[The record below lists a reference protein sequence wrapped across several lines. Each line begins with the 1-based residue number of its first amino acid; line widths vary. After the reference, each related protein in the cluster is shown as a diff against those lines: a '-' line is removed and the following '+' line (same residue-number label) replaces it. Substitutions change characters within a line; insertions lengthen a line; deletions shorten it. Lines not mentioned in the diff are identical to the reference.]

1 MTVSFDQDALQKEIE
16 LSAKKAGNI
25 ILSATDFNIKEKSGR
40 RDIVTSI
47 DIQIQ
52 KLLMEEM
59 LDLVPGCRFFCE
71 EDTSFD
77 PEYLITGPEE
87 IDNGVCFII
96 DPIDGTS
103 NFVHGHRHS
112 CTSIAMAVDGQVCL
126 GVIYDPFR
134 DELFSAG
141 KGTGCFLNGEK
152 LPVFDDESD
161 TGIAVFGT
169 SPYDESNNALTFNLA
184 RQLYEMA
191 ADVRRTGSAA
201 LDCCWTAC
209 GRFTLFTELSL
220 SPWDYAAGSLIASE
234 TGCLVS
240 DIKGAPL
247 SIKRKSSVLIGRPS
261 AVKRFLDST
270 CNSI

>member
-1 MTVSFDQDALQKEIE
+1 MGKNYDQPELQKKIE
-16 LSAKKAGNI
+16 TLAKKAGSI
-25 ILSATDFNIKEKSGR
+25 ILSATDIEVTEKSGR

-47 DIQIQ
+47 DLEIQSMLMDELL
-52 KLLMEEM
+52 KLIPE
-59 LDLVPGCRFFCE
+59 CRFFCE
-71 EDTSFD
+71 EDTPFD
-77 PEYLITGPEE
+77 RQYVLTDPGD
-87 IDNGVCFII
+87 IDNGICFII

-103 NFVHGHRHS
+103 NFVHGYGHS
-112 CTSIAMAVDGQVCL
+112 CTSIAMAVSGEVRI
-126 GVIYDPFR
+126 GVIYDAFR

-141 KGTGCFLNGEK
+141 KDTGCFLNGEK
-152 LPVFDDESD
+152 LPVFDDELSSA
-161 TGIAVFGT
+161 IAVFGT
-169 SPYDESNNALTFNLA
+169 SPYNESTNAATFELA

-209 GRFTLFTELSL
+209 GRFGLFAELSL

-240 DIKGAPL
+240 DINGDPL

-261 AVKRFLDST
+261 SVKLFLDT
-270 CNSI
+270 ICNSI